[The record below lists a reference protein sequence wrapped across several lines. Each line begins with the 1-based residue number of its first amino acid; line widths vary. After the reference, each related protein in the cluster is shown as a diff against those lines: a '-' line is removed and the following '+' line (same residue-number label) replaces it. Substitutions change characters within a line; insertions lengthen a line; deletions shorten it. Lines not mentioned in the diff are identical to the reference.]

1 MDNFQLYRTNLYLG
15 GQMKWDLVVDS
26 TSTEL
31 YVSDFHL
38 TPISNNIPYTYK
50 SDENLLKNKHQDN
63 VKAYYKNIEGY
74 FYNEG
79 LDSEFCHN
87 YPVICNENEVI
98 NSYSNIYDMGC
109 KRMKRYELYK
119 KQFEFLCPVW
129 IEHLYDDI
137 KFVLSIKDSTTQIKL
152 ASNALILSLNNISK
166 HNEFVKYFK
175 SYVKDAGLI
184 TGSDNLVNI
193 SFNNYSCAVTGLN
206 AKNGLFMTKQS
217 EKFVNDITLR
227 ERPLMETDNM
237 IIELY
242 KNNSM
247 ICNQL
252 FNFNICFNIND
263 IISNSIV
270 NMIVGEDVVISVDVY
285 IGDKLLEKRDF
296 YTNYEF
302 IAKDL
307 YEDLVSNEESNK
319 SFNVF
324 DYLNDNLCLE
334 LVDKNKFC
342 QKICHWSLCNNN
354 NYIFNV
360 YNGFSGITIFDGVEY
375 SNDHN
380 YGLSPNTIIDKDD
393 VSQNSTGW
401 IARSNIK
408 YWKDFYKFIKS
419 PEKYKKYTTHID
431 GSEYINNIRYT
442 NVHPLKNSDFYIIG
456 MNMSTKLL
464 ASVISI
470 FNEDIVQLDNDNLYM
485 LTRDDLIILVT
496 SDSNTLS
503 FGYIHRLLSDK
514 KLNDFEEYID
524 NKAYDFIC
532 SIYALMSNKI
542 DTELVTFGGSI
553 KFGAAN
559 GPSEK
564 IKEIT
569 YYKDNNSTEY
579 IFRYDGKIKPTFVS
593 EPLNILY
600 YKDFLSDNRTEQKSK
615 LQLSNYINYI
625 NSGYEPVYPS
635 IDYCAI
641 RKIDD
646 WTYDKLPDITVS
658 EFDDSI
664 KVHNDPEYAWFNSSV
679 ALILSPEIN
688 IVYHNKK
695 QSDGTYKKLD
705 DIIIEVLMKYY
716 QLSENDTAIA
726 KYITSKYNI
735 TNNWEYYSE
744 TNVDD
749 YNYSLTFRLK

>member
-15 GQMKWDLVVDS
+15 GQMKWDLIVDS

-87 YPVICNENEVI
+87 YPVICNKNEVI

-137 KFVLSIKDSTTQIKL
+137 KFVLSVKDSTTQIKI
-152 ASNALILSLNNISK
+152 ASNALTLSLNNISK

-175 SYVKDAGLI
+175 SYAEDAGLI
-184 TGSDNLVNI
+184 AGSDNLVNI

-270 NMIVGEDVVISVDVY
+270 NMIVGEDVVVSVDVY

-354 NYIFNV
+354 KYIFNV
-360 YNGFSGITIFDGVEY
+360 
-375 SNDHN
+375 
-380 YGLSPNTIIDKDD
+380 
-393 VSQNSTGW
+393 
-401 IARSNIK
+401 
-408 YWKDFYKFIKS
+408 
-419 PEKYKKYTTHID
+419 
-431 GSEYINNIRYT
+431 
-442 NVHPLKNSDFYIIG
+442 
-456 MNMSTKLL
+456 
-464 ASVISI
+464 
-470 FNEDIVQLDNDNLYM
+470 
-485 LTRDDLIILVT
+485 
-496 SDSNTLS
+496 
-503 FGYIHRLLSDK
+503 
-514 KLNDFEEYID
+514 
-524 NKAYDFIC
+524 
-532 SIYALMSNKI
+532 
-542 DTELVTFGGSI
+542 
-553 KFGAAN
+553 
-559 GPSEK
+559 
-564 IKEIT
+564 
-569 YYKDNNSTEY
+569 
-579 IFRYDGKIKPTFVS
+579 
-593 EPLNILY
+593 
-600 YKDFLSDNRTEQKSK
+600 
-615 LQLSNYINYI
+615 
-625 NSGYEPVYPS
+625 
-635 IDYCAI
+635 
-641 RKIDD
+641 
-646 WTYDKLPDITVS
+646 
-658 EFDDSI
+658 
-664 KVHNDPEYAWFNSSV
+664 
-679 ALILSPEIN
+679 
-688 IVYHNKK
+688 
-695 QSDGTYKKLD
+695 
-705 DIIIEVLMKYY
+705 
-716 QLSENDTAIA
+716 
-726 KYITSKYNI
+726 
-735 TNNWEYYSE
+735 
-744 TNVDD
+744 
-749 YNYSLTFRLK
+749 